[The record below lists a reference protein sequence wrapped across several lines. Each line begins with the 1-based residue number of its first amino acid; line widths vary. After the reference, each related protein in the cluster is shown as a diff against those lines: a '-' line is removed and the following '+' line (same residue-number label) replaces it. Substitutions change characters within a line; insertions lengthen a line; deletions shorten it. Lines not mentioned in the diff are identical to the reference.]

1 MPRLIAI
8 DDEIQVLHELQRELH
23 DPALQLT
30 TDSDPRRAL
39 ERLREEEFDLVIAD
53 CRMPQLDGVQLLTEV
68 RKRHPHTV
76 RLMLIGHADMR
87 GLGAALNDAGIFRF
101 VAKPWGA
108 PELREAIRDALERR
122 RQLLATGR
130 ALRASM
136 PVAGFGIR
144 RHLGTD
150 GLRKPTGA

>member
-8 DDEIQVLHELQRELH
+8 DDETQVLRELQRELQ
-23 DPALQLT
+23 DAALQLT
-30 TDSDPRRAL
+30 TESDPQRAL
-39 ERLREEEFDLVIAD
+39 ERLRDEEFDLVIAD

-68 RKRHPHTV
+68 RKRHPRTV

-108 PELREAIRDALERR
+108 PELREAVRDALERR
-122 RQLLATGR
+122 RKLLETGR
-130 ALRASM
+130 ALRVSM
-136 PVAGFGIR
+136 PVEDLSIR
-144 RHLGTD
+144 RHLSTD